1 MLGSASV
8 FIAVGAL
15 VIFQPELR
23 RILGE
28 LGNLPL
34 FATTSEQRESI
45 EVVIQTCERLAD
57 VKIGALIAI
66 EQSIQLQEAV
76 ESGIKVDCDATPEM
90 LETIFFPNNAV
101 HDGGV
106 ILKGDRIAYAACIFP
121 LTQRSD
127 LNKSLGT
134 RHRAAIGL
142 SEETDAVVV
151 VVSEET
157 GMISYAYKGQ
167 LTRGVTLEELR
178 AFLTSII
185 LQPAKSHGITKW
197 LRARLAERNKPS
209 GPAVITKHE
218 PRPPAKNEKIKIQN

>member
-1 MLGSASV
+1 
-8 FIAVGAL
+8 
-15 VIFQPELR
+15 
-23 RILGE
+23 
-28 LGNLPL
+28 
-34 FATTSEQRESI
+34 
-45 EVVIQTCERLAD
+45 
-57 VKIGALIAI
+57 
-66 EQSIQLQEAV
+66 
-76 ESGIKVDCDATPEM
+76 
-90 LETIFFPNNAV
+90 V

-142 SEETDAVVV
+142 SEETDAVIV

-157 GMISYAYKGQ
+157 GTISYAYKGQ

-178 AFLTSII
+178 AFLTSVI

-197 LRARLAERNKPS
+197 LRARFAERNKPA

-218 PRPPAKNEKIKIQN
+218 PRPPAKPSGK